1 MAQQED
7 QERTAGAALTE
18 AKMEGYLEKLA
29 EKGWDAS
36 MTEASPNSIASEIS
50 GKQFDLIACVSPVRQ
65 DFGIPKVKA
74 VGMLTG
80 MAEDKVV
87 EDCLAILEAKG

>member
-29 EKGWDAS
+29 EKRLCSWNACAVSD
-36 MTEASPNSIASEIS
+36 EI
-50 GKQFDLIACVSPVRQ
+50 
-65 DFGIPKVKA
+65 
-74 VGMLTG
+74 
-80 MAEDKVV
+80 
-87 EDCLAILEAKG
+87 

>member
-29 EKGWDAS
+29 EKG
-36 MTEASPNSIASEIS
+36 
-50 GKQFDLIACVSPVRQ
+50 CV
-65 DFGIPKVKA
+65 
-74 VGMLTG
+74 
-80 MAEDKVV
+80 
-87 EDCLAILEAKG
+87 LERLRCIGRI

>member
-29 EKGWDAS
+29 EKGCAPGTLTLYRTNIEKFLQWLNGTPLDPAVPLDGGTTCWLWDAC
-36 MTEASPNSIASEIS
+36 P
-50 GKQFDLIACVSPVRQ
+50 GR
-65 DFGIPKVKA
+65 
-74 VGMLTG
+74 
-80 MAEDKVV
+80 
-87 EDCLAILEAKG
+87 